1 MYYTSEQRRT
11 DKEKSKE
18 ETKVDVLLGIAVLAY
33 IPAAWWAANRVWY
46 SKRTYFVTDSAAFY
60 GKKFATVFC
69 LGWIF
74 IPIAIIQKV
83 ISSKK

>member
-1 MYYTSEQRRT
+1 M
-11 DKEKSKE
+11 
-18 ETKVDVLLGIAVLAY
+18 DVLLGIALLAY
-33 IPAAWWAANRVWY
+33 IPVAWWAANRVWY

-60 GKKFATVFC
+60 GKKFATVFA

>member
-1 MYYTSEQRRT
+1 M
-11 DKEKSKE
+11 DM
-18 ETKVDVLLGIAVLAY
+18 LLGIAVLAY
-33 IPAAWWAANRVWY
+33 IPTAWWAANKVWY
-46 SKRTYFVTDSAAFY
+46 SKHTYFVTDSAAFY

-83 ISSKK
+83 MHKRWSENGRRLC

>member
-1 MYYTSEQRRT
+1 MDT
-11 DKEKSKE
+11 
-18 ETKVDVLLGIAVLAY
+18 LLGIALLAY
-33 IPAAWWAANRVWY
+33 IPVAWWAANRVWY

-60 GKKFATVFC
+60 GKKFAMVFC